1 MLVLLS
7 ANLRVFKGKRYY
19 VRGEERG
26 GKKGEEE
33 TKIGGKEEKE
43 EIFTRRR
50 EKNRTFHDNIYDL
63 QQGHTK
69 RSFDI

>member
-43 EIFTRRR
+43 IFT
-50 EKNRTFHDNIYDL
+50 
-63 QQGHTK
+63 Q
-69 RSFDI
+69 